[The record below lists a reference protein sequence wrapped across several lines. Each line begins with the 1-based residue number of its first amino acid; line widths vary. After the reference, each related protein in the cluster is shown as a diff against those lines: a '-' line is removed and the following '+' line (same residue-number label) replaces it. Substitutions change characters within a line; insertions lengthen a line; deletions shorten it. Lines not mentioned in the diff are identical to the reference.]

1 MSTRIKSVE
10 IIKWEKARSDEVI
23 LFIHLPTCL
32 ISFIHYNRHQNSS
45 ATVRWDCL
53 RSRLCFHSLL
63 RTSARLQPLTYGGTD
78 VGRNHAD
85 GNCTKQINKNQTV
98 LSLLWHYLA
107 KRKLCSLPDDATI
120 NEIPVIDCF
129 KPCWR
134 LERGQCRHDRGRKE
148 EFVLGAASK
157 TGTLCETN
165 VC

>member
-1 MSTRIKSVE
+1 ME
-10 IIKWEKARSDEVI
+10 IIKREKARSDEVI

-32 ISFIHYNRHQNSS
+32 ISFIHYNRPQHSS

-53 RSRLCFHSLL
+53 RSCLSLL
-63 RTSARLQPLTYGGTD
+63 RTPARRQPRTYGGTD
-78 VGRNHAD
+78 VGRSHAD
-85 GNCTKQINKNQTV
+85 GNWTKKINKNQTV
-98 LSLLWHYLA
+98 PSLPWHCLA
-107 KRKLCSLPDDATI
+107 KPELCSLPDDATI

-134 LERGQCRHDRGRKE
+134 LERGQCGHGRGGKKE
-148 EFVLGAASK
+148 FLLGAASK